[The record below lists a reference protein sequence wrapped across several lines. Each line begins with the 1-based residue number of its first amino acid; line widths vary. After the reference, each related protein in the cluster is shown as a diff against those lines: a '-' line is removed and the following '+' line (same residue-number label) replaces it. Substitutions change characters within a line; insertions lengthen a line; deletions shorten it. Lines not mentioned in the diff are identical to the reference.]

1 MKPNEYW
8 SSLVPER
15 KKALAAKLK
24 KSVAYLSNIFN
35 GHSRAGGPLSKKIHA
50 ATKGKINKADL
61 RPDIF

>member
-24 KSVAYLSNIFN
+24 KSVAYLSI
-35 GHSRAGGPLSKKIHA
+35 I
-50 ATKGKINKADL
+50 
-61 RPDIF
+61 